1 LCFYCAQDLSALYV
15 LSSGHA
21 EKRQVM
27 KARTNSILFI
37 GACLGLIA
45 AACSS
50 TRSPRGYV
58 YHNQKTERGYG
69 AYAYVLLSSKS
80 ATSSGAKYARL
91 LQTANSFIENF
102 PPSGNR
108 ISTDEKKSLMVTH
121 WLLQNNKLPD
131 ESATSLV
138 ANYDYAR
145 SLEMLTAIKMAHK
158 EGPVLVAWQ
167 KPFEE
172 LESAEIKKSL
182 VFDMSRF
189 SDEDID
195 RAFRLWRKMLS
206 EDVDDWNKPGNKLI
220 KFREEVRNGFQQY
233 GQTLFDLIS
242 IIY

>member
-1 LCFYCAQDLSALYV
+1 MYNTLV
-15 LSSGHA
+15 
-21 EKRQVM
+21 
-27 KARTNSILFI
+27 
-37 GACLGLIA
+37 LIA
-45 AACSS
+45 ASVIFIALACTPARS
-50 TRSPRGYV
+50 TRGYV
-58 YHNQKTERGYG
+58 YQNQKIEKGYG
-69 AYAYVLLSSKS
+69 AYAYVLVSSKS
-80 ATSSGAKYARL
+80 VTSSGPKYARL

-102 PPSGNR
+102 PPSAKR
-108 ISTDEKKSLMVTH
+108 LSTDEKNSLMVTH
-121 WLLQNNKLPD
+121 WLLENKKLPD
-131 ESATSLV
+131 ESAASLV
-138 ANYDYAR
+138 ANYDYGR

-167 KPFEE
+167 KPFED
-172 LESAEIKKSL
+172 LSNAEIKKSL